1 MDLLKQQFNLMN
13 PYGVELLNLQK
24 KMEENRA
31 DPSISEQERAMKNV
45 EMMNDFQSL
54 KRKYT
59 VREAGSGRPLSL
71 LTQKMPTIQEEDGA
85 ASSMEEL
92 VKKNFKN
99 MKNALDGAG
108 DGGSNEN
115 LVKEYHPFRDKVETR
130 SLEEPPGIRAE
141 PWEVPLPVSDDD
153 GDDDDGDDAKFDAV
167 DQDGDKVLHPAA
179 KAIKDHWKLYPG
191 PLSYGDT
198 TDEREY
204 KLAWSDHLRNLPEPP
219 IDEKDTMPGMLTYD
233 DTEEERQKKLNY
245 RKKYPR
251 RFTLNPPKYTFP

>member
-1 MDLLKQQFNLMN
+1 
-13 PYGVELLNLQK
+13 
-24 KMEENRA
+24 
-31 DPSISEQERAMKNV
+31 MKNV

-54 KRKYT
+54 KRKYMA
-59 VREAGSGRPLSL
+59 REAGSGRPL
-71 LTQKMPTIQEEDGA
+71 LTQTMPTIQEEDGGV
-85 ASSMEEL
+85 EEL
-92 VKKNFKN
+92 LKKTLKN

-108 DGGSNEN
+108 DGSSHEN
-115 LVKEYHPFRDKVETR
+115 LVKEYHPSRDKVETR

-153 GDDDDGDDAKFDAV
+153 GDGDGDDDGDDAKFDAD

-198 TDEREY
+198 EDEREY
-204 KLAWSDHLRNLPEPP
+204 KLAWSEHLRNLPEPP

-233 DTEEERQKKLNY
+233 DTEEERRKKHNY